1 MQITRKLSIASILL
15 LSAASPVF
23 AQARVIPSD
32 AGFAISMNW
41 FDGSTCPAN
50 ERNFFHFRIGSQTF
64 VVESKSLARA
74 RLSKVKAA
82 SQPNGAVTVE
92 ISKTAGCKSDPL
104 ALFEA
109 EIQPGRADFPK
120 VVVLVETTA
129 DSASGVTRFVQHLQN
144 TGACKTTTQPNLMMC
159 AGTRDAGKIKVFF
172 MLPTDNGKLVMQ
184 KSGPPVH
191 ARCEDPAGAIYCFVS
206 ATISSDVTAK
216 VGVDPKSLS
225 AESITRLYDRTIT
238 FAEGLQSRA
247 N

>member
-1 MQITRKLSIASILL
+1 MRKLRIASILL
-15 LSAASPVF
+15 LSVTSPAF
-23 AQARVIPSD
+23 AQTRVIPSD
-32 AGFAISMNW
+32 TGFVISTKW
-41 FDGSTCPAN
+41 FDGSACSAN
-50 ERNFFHFRIGSQTF
+50 ERNSFHFRIASRTF
-64 VVESKSLARA
+64 FVDSKSLTRA
-74 RLSKVKAA
+74 RLSRVKSA
-82 SQPNGAVTVE
+82 SQPNGALAVE

-144 TGACKTTTQPNLMMC
+144 TGACQTTTQPNLMMC
-159 AGTRDAGKIKVFF
+159 TGTRDAGKIKVIF

-206 ATISSDVTAK
+206 VTISSDVTAK
-216 VGVDPKSLS
+216 IGVDPKSLS

-238 FAEGLQSRA
+238 FAESLQSRG